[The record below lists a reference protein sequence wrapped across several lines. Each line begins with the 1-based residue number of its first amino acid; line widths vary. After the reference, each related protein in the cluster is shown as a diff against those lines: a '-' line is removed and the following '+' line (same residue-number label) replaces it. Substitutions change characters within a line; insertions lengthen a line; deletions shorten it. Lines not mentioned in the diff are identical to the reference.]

1 MISIETSIYA
11 DILTQS
17 LLWRVMGTTYYVGSI
32 KNPCYYQS
40 ISGRLIHPVTLQYLL
55 QSSKSY
61 EDLMPCLYPSCTTDA
76 IAQDILWLP
85 DRQSI
90 HIISTPTQ
98 CLEPLHNKARRPR
111 VSTATNFITNI
122 IVCWHIVAQDYQLIF
137 IRNFS
142 WTVLIIKQ

>member
-11 DILTQS
+11 DTLTQS

-40 ISGRLIHPVTLQYLL
+40 ISGRLIHPVTFQHLL

-61 EDLMPCLYPSCTTDA
+61 EDLIPCLYPSCTTDA
-76 IAQDILWLP
+76 IAQDIFWLP
-85 DRQSI
+85 DHQSI

-98 CLEPLHNKARRPR
+98 FLEPL
-111 VSTATNFITNI
+111 
-122 IVCWHIVAQDYQLIF
+122 Q
-137 IRNFS
+137 
-142 WTVLIIKQ
+142 IK